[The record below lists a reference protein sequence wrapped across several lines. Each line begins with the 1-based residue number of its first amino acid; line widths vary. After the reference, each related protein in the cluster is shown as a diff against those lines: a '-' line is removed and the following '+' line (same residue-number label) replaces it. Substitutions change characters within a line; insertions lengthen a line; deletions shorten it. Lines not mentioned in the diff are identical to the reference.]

1 MMQRVFTVS
10 RLGVVAMAAGGLA
23 APAAAQQARP
33 DLTGMWSDPP
43 ATLLDT
49 FCLFWC
55 SDAGLERLNALL
67 DDPANDGR
75 PTMELYADAGR
86 YQREEYVR
94 PRLTAEGLA
103 ALGVDPA
110 DDPGFLY
117 CEPWAFAREIFAPHQ
132 LEITQLDDRV
142 ELRYGE
148 WEIRRTIYLDAR
160 PRSTAEPSSPMGHS
174 VARYEGD
181 ALVIDTSGISANL
194 APWGPGFVPHP
205 FDGKHSERLRVVERY
220 TRSEE
225 GDRLLLSATM
235 EDPWALREP
244 LVLKKVWRWAPDQ
257 EIFPYEDCERP
268 TEFTRG
274 TNQQ

>member
-1 MMQRVFTVS
+1 
-10 RLGVVAMAAGGLA
+10 
-23 APAAAQQARP
+23 
-33 DLTGMWSDPP
+33 
-43 ATLLDT
+43 
-49 FCLFWC
+49 
-55 SDAGLERLNALL
+55 
-67 DDPANDGR
+67 
-75 PTMELYADAGR
+75 
-86 YQREEYVR
+86 
-94 PRLTAEGLA
+94 
-103 ALGVDPA
+103 
-110 DDPGFLY
+110 
-117 CEPWAFAREIFAPHQ
+117 
-132 LEITQLDDRV
+132 
-142 ELRYGE
+142 
-148 WEIRRTIYLDAR
+148 
-160 PRSTAEPSSPMGHS
+160 MGHS

-205 FDGKHSERLRVVERY
+205 FDGKHSEQLRVVERY

-244 LVLKKVWRWAPDQ
+244 VVLKKVWSWAPDQ